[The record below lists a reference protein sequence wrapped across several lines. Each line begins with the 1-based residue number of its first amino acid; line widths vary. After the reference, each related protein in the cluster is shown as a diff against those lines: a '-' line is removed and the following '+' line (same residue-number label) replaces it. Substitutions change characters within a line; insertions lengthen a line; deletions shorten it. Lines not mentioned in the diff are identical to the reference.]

1 MFIRSSRSRR
11 VLRCE
16 KGNESTPLH
25 SFAVRDAPHR
35 VRARG
40 RLSTAMATFVSRVGV
55 VRPTARA
62 TSPSRDGLR
71 RLGPRSRIADGISV
85 GCGWKQKRV
94 GGARVG
100 RTRLPADIRATT
112 TDGEDLNE
120 VKKRAA
126 ASSSAANK
134 EAEEVAK
141 KWGLEAGLW
150 KVFSSK
156 AEDGAVGGGGN
167 KMDSAKKLLKVR
179 APTAHDS
186 IRVRVAFARAS
197 RASAAARDGGD
208 ARRRSRRARSAG
220 RRAPRDVA
228 TLPPK
233 GVPRFFF
240 GQGDRDRDRDRDG
253 LTTHDRAPVLPVRP
267 SSVAPPPPAPARR
280 DTAAR
285 TSSRPSRCRSSRYP
299 CATPSSARA
308 WTWRRCSTAWG
319 CTSPPRRRRRVRV
332 SSHWS
337 PYDRVGV
344 VNFIIP

>member
-1 MFIRSSRSRR
+1 
-11 VLRCE
+11 
-16 KGNESTPLH
+16 
-25 SFAVRDAPHR
+25 
-35 VRARG
+35 
-40 RLSTAMATFVSRVGV
+40 MATFVSRVGV

-126 ASSSAANK
+126 SSSSAANK

-167 KMDSAKKLLKVR
+167 KMDSAKKLLKRYGSAYLV
-179 APTAHDS
+179 TS
-186 IRVRVAFARAS
+186 ISLSIVSISVCYALV
-197 RASAAARDGGD
+197 G
-208 ARRRSRRARSAG
+208 AG
-220 RRAPRDVA
+220 VDVA
-228 TLPPK
+228 AL
-233 GVPRFFF
+233 
-240 GQGDRDRDRDRDG
+240 
-253 LTTHDRAPVLPVRP
+253 L
-267 SSVAPPPPAPARR
+267 
-280 DTAAR
+280 
-285 TSSRPSRCRSSRYP
+285 
-299 CATPSSARA
+299 
-308 WTWRRCSTAWG
+308 
-319 CTSPPRRRRRVRV
+319 
-332 SSHWS
+332 
-337 PYDRVGV
+337 DRVGLHV
-344 VNFIIP
+344 TTTSTQFGTFALAYAAHKALSPVRFPPTVALTPIVAGWLGQEPNEEDDDEV